1 MNNEIIRARF
11 MYQRKDKAV
20 YEREIILDTPTLNQY
35 YGRPTTYLEFDMPL
49 LFDIEPAFI
58 RRGYKRCV
66 ETYRATYVTRRPL
79 RFIGSD
85 GTILCE
91 LSERRIK
98 AKVIIYKLTH
108 RLNPTQNYKIKARP
122 QNLASIY
129 YACAT
134 TQMLIIFDSIAL
146 IAEFL

>member
-1 MNNEIIRARF
+1 MNIIRARF
-11 MYQRKDKAV
+11 MHQHKDKAV
-20 YEREIILDTPTLNQY
+20 YEREIVLDTPTLNQY

-49 LFDIEPAFI
+49 LWDIEPEFI

-98 AKVIIYKLTH
+98 ANYYINENIQPTIRICCVVEKDDIKELT
-108 RLNPTQNYKIKARP
+108 KIFFPKYFA
-122 QNLASIY
+122 
-129 YACAT
+129 
-134 TQMLIIFDSIAL
+134 D
-146 IAEFL
+146 